1 MRLALLVVLAACAS
15 SSESSRSV
23 DNVGEVCV
31 PPGAA
36 GAPLLVHYSGPCLSG
51 SCTADRV
58 AHCDV
63 VQLDATTIR
72 VSTHGEWS
80 DFTKEYGGCTRACAD
95 FSTTCSTP
103 DGVAAGTHTL
113 VFGDSTMQL
122 TIPQSQPTCM
132 QRY

>member
-1 MRLALLVVLAACAS
+1 VRLAALLLLAACAS
-15 SSESSRSV
+15 SSESARSV

-31 PPGAA
+31 SPGAA
-36 GAPLLVHYSGPCLSG
+36 GAPLVVQYDGPCVSS

-72 VSTHGEWS
+72 VSAHSEWS
-80 DFTKEYGGCTRACAD
+80 DFTKDNGVCTRDCAA
-95 FSTTCSTP
+95 FSTTCTTP
-103 DGVAAGTHTL
+103 EGVAAGTYTL

-122 TIPQSQPTCM
+122 TIPQSSPTCM
-132 QRY
+132 KRY